1 VLHSV
6 IADVF
11 HYAFRDDYSVTL
23 HNYRFAQRLS
33 MTLDTSQFP

>member
-11 HYAFRDDYSVTL
+11 RYAFRDGYSVTL
-23 HNYRFAQRLS
+23 HNHRFASRLS
-33 MTLDTSQFP
+33 MTRTSLFP